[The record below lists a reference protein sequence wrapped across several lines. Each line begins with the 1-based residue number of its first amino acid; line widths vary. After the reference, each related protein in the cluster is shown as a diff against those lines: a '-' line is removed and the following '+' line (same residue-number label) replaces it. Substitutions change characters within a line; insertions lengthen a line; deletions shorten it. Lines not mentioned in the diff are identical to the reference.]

1 MKFFFN
7 ILSIWAIYSSFGA
20 FKAVGNELDE
30 VICNAMKGMQAQ
42 EEKKIPYNIGDYE
55 LIGITV
61 DCKKK
66 ALITE
71 KKHMQYSLS
80 DFSEDFKINATKN
93 WENAN
98 CKNMIFNTNF
108 ILSYLSKF
116 MSLQP
121 GDLITTGTPAGVGMG
136 MKPQVF
142 LKSGD
147 NIKLSID
154 FLGEQNSK
162 VVIK

>member
-7 ILSIWAIYSSFGA
+7 ILSICAISSSLGA

-71 KKHMQYSLS
+71 KKHIQYSLS
-80 DFSEDFKINATKN
+80 DFSEDYKINAIKN
-93 WENAN
+93 WEKAN
-98 CKNMIFNTNF
+98 CKNMIFNTNTGW
-108 ILSYLSKF
+108 S
-116 MSLQP
+116 
-121 GDLITTGTPAGVGMG
+121 TT
-136 MKPQVF
+136 QIIQ
-142 LKSGD
+142 D
-147 NIKLSID
+147 NNK
-154 FLGEQNSK
+154 K
-162 VVIK
+162 VVLKLKANFETCSQ

>member
-7 ILSIWAIYSSFGA
+7 ILCICAISSSFGA
-20 FKAVGNELDE
+20 FKAVGNEIDK

-61 DCKKK
+61 DCKNK

-71 KKHMQYSLS
+71 KKHLQYSLS

-93 WENAN
+93 WKNAN
-98 CKNMIFNTNF
+98 CKNMIFNTN
-108 ILSYLSKF
+108 
-116 MSLQP
+116 
-121 GDLITTGTPAGVGMG
+121 TGWSTSQIIQDIN
-136 MKPQVF
+136 K
-142 LKSGD
+142 
-147 NIKLSID
+147 
-154 FLGEQNSK
+154 K
-162 VVIK
+162 VVLKLEANFEICSQ

>member
-7 ILSIWAIYSSFGA
+7 ILSICAISSSFGA
-20 FKAVGNELDE
+20 FKVIGNDLDG

-42 EEKKIPYNIGDYE
+42 EEKKIPYNIGDFE

-71 KKHMQYSLS
+71 KKHIQYSLS

-93 WENAN
+93 WKNAN
-98 CKNMIFNTNF
+98 CKNMIFNTNTGW
-108 ILSYLSKF
+108 S
-116 MSLQP
+116 
-121 GDLITTGTPAGVGMG
+121 TTQIIRDTN
-136 MKPQVF
+136 K
-142 LKSGD
+142 
-147 NIKLSID
+147 
-154 FLGEQNSK
+154 K
-162 VVIK
+162 VVLKLEANFQICSQ

>member
-55 LIGITV
+55 LTGITV

-71 KKHMQYSLS
+71 KKHIQYALS
-80 DFSEDFKINATKN
+80 DFSEDYKINAIKN
-93 WENAN
+93 WKKAN
-98 CKNMIFNTNF
+98 CKNMIFNTN
-108 ILSYLSKF
+108 
-116 MSLQP
+116 
-121 GDLITTGTPAGVGMG
+121 TGWSTIQIIQDTDKNV
-136 MKPQVF
+136 V
-142 LKSGD
+142 LKLKANFETCS
-147 NIKLSID
+147 
-154 FLGEQNSK
+154 Q
-162 VVIK
+162 

>member
-30 VICNAMKGMQAQ
+30 VICNAMKGMQSQ

-55 LIGITV
+55 LIGIIV

-71 KKHMQYSLS
+71 KKHIQYSLS
-80 DFSEDFKINATKN
+80 DFSEDFKTNATRN
-93 WENAN
+93 WKTAN
-98 CKNMIFNTNF
+98 CKNMIFNTNTGW
-108 ILSYLSKF
+108 S
-116 MSLQP
+116 
-121 GDLITTGTPAGVGMG
+121 TTQIIQDTDKNV
-136 MKPQVF
+136 V
-142 LKSGD
+142 LKLKANFETCS
-147 NIKLSID
+147 
-154 FLGEQNSK
+154 Q
-162 VVIK
+162 